1 MRALLHKVS
10 QKLVK
15 KPSFESF
22 EGTKLPIFASK
33 LRKKGVKLGK
43 VTSKSYDQ
51 DSQLGFLTILS
62 QFFVGRALAT
72 PIRRRSCPNDPRS
85 KKTIPPSSASL

>member
-22 EGTKLPIFASK
+22 GGTKLPIFASK

-51 DSQLGFLTILS
+51 DS
-62 QFFVGRALAT
+62 
-72 PIRRRSCPNDPRS
+72 
-85 KKTIPPSSASL
+85 